1 MKNTT
6 QNGARFILPALIILL
21 MVAIGLPALHSHS
34 SDWLFLDEIRPRET
48 EGEIQVLLHT
58 TSPADFRVVSS
69 TGMKIVIELP
79 GARIRKTQS
88 VPVHRGQ
95 VVQVRAAQ
103 HAVKP
108 DFSVW
113 VVVDLNR
120 PSKYLVEKRPG
131 NIIAVRIPLDPLA
144 PDPTPQPATGSSA
157 EGEDEGPAS
166 VSPPSRNK
174 PSMVLPDG
182 PPVSDLPAP
191 PPFAAVADI
200 PSGFIMDL
208 HCDSVLRMMEYG
220 GDITPFSGNPTNG
233 VWLKVTVPL
242 LRQGGMGGQ
251 VFAVYVPKGQGFAW
265 TVESIR
271 LFYDMLA
278 AYPDLAFAGSVP
290 EVKRNLEAGKVS
302 AFLGI
307 EGGEAIE
314 DQVDRIDYL
323 QKLGVRYFGLT
334 WNRTNLIADATR
346 DKNKPYGGLSPF
358 GEQVVRRCNQVG
370 VLVDLAHA
378 DHETIM
384 DAVRLSTDP
393 VMVSHTNAYALNPH
407 WRNVTDDEIRAIC
420 GTGGVIG
427 VSFYRTFLSSQRPVY
442 SSSIVDHI
450 VHIARVGGISCP
462 ALGSDFDGGISGPVD
477 LKNIGEVQTLVAGL
491 RARGFSQ
498 DQIDL
503 VCGKNFLRLLALMDR
518 KHPASRTVGANGIAP
533 LGDRYNLDPSAPD
546 RN

>member
-1 MKNTT
+1 MKKSKR
-6 QNGARFILPALIILL
+6 NGARLILPALIIL
-21 MVAIGLPALHSHS
+21 MAAIGLPALHSHS
-34 SDWLFLDEIRPRET
+34 SDWLFLDGIRPRET

-58 TSPADFRVVSS
+58 TAPASYRVVSS
-69 TGMKIVIELP
+69 SGLKIVVELP
-79 GARIRKTQS
+79 GARIRKMQT

-120 PSKYLVEKRPG
+120 PSKYLIEKRPG
-131 NIIAVRIPLDPLA
+131 NIIAIRIPLDPFA
-144 PDPTPQPATGSSA
+144 PEPTPLPAAGSSA
-157 EGEDEGPAS
+157 EGEDEGPQA
-166 VSPPSRNK
+166 VNPLPRTK
-174 PSMVLPDG
+174 PSPVLPEG

-191 PPFAAVADI
+191 PPFAEVAEI

-208 HCDSVLRMMEYG
+208 HSDSVLRMMEYG
-220 GDITPFSGNPTNG
+220 QDITPFSGNPTNG

-290 EVKRNLEAGKVS
+290 EVKRNLEAGKIS
-302 AFLGI
+302 ALLGI

-314 DQVDRIDYL
+314 SDIDRIDYL

-334 WNRTNLIADATR
+334 WNRTNLIADAAR

-358 GEQVVRRCNQVG
+358 GEQVIRRLNQTG
-370 VLVDLAHA
+370 VLVDLSHA
-378 DHETIM
+378 SHETIM
-384 DAVRLSTDP
+384 DVVRLSSDP
-393 VMVSHTNAYALNPH
+393 VMASHTNAHAVNPH
-407 WRNVTDDEIRAIC
+407 WRNLTDEEIRAIC
-420 GTGGVIG
+420 SGGGVIG

-491 RARGFSQ
+491 RARGFNQ
-498 DQIDL
+498 TQIDL
-503 VCGKNFLRLLALMDR
+503 ICGKNFLRLLALMDA
-518 KHPASRTVGANGIAP
+518 KHPAPTSDARPVLQSSI
-533 LGDRYNLDPSAPD
+533 DPQRPD
-546 RN
+546 RE